1 MSNFDTIRA
10 VTENM
15 EEVLR
20 KEGICFSLKT
30 YEDERGAPASRL
42 PLGRIHYAGESF
54 QNAYGERP
62 LYAEAEF
69 VIKIV
74 IGERD
79 PADLIREQQRWAHK
93 VRGALF
99 AEALNINGLAASKY
113 VNRVMIQRI
122 DAENRKETS
131 AIVCR
136 ASVRYRES

>member
-1 MSNFDTIRA
+1 MSNLDTIKA

-20 KEGICFSLKT
+20 NEGIRFSLKT
-30 YEDERGAPASRL
+30 YEDERESPASLL
-42 PLGRIHYAGESF
+42 PSGKIYYTGESF

-79 PADLIREQQRWAHK
+79 PADLIRGQQMWAHK
-93 VRGALF
+93 VRGALS
-99 AEALNINGLAASKY
+99 AEALNINGLAATKY
-113 VNRVMIQRI
+113 VSRVRIQRI
-122 DAENRKETS
+122 DAENRKDTS
-131 AIVCR
+131 TLICR
-136 ASVRYRES
+136 AAVRYRES